1 MLQKTFSI
9 YSEDLND
16 VQLFIETGNNH
27 IACWCKKAND
37 DQLRAF
43 EFFQCDAYTAE
54 SFEEL
59 IDNTKLYSRLLTM
72 PVVNTFFIWNTNDV
86 LCLPKEKTEPAFL
99 KQNFN
104 LFTGCSDDATIYSKP
119 TEHCLVAWQVKDT
132 LQNAAA
138 QCFPSAVFMH
148 QYNALFPSLQAAE
161 ESIVYLFLYPQYFTL
176 VAFKQNKLQLSQTK
190 KYHKPEDVLYFIL
203 NVYKQ
208 YEIEK
213 NTVVCCGGFIDEKSN
228 LYDVLFQ
235 YLEGFQL
242 MKAEETRFATNEF
255 TQYATHYFMPY
266 INYVV

>member
-16 VQLFIETGNNH
+16 VQLFIETGKNH
-27 IACWCKKAND
+27 IACWCKKAGD

-54 SFEEL
+54 SFEVL
-59 IDNTKLYSRLLTM
+59 IENTKLYSRLLTM
-72 PVVNTFFIWNTNDV
+72 PAANTFFIWNTNDV
-86 LCLPKEKTEPAFL
+86 LCLPKERTEHAFL

-104 LFTGCSDDATIYSKP
+104 LLTGFSDDATIYSKP
-119 TEHCLVAWQVKDT
+119 SGYCLVAWQVKD
-132 LQNAAA
+132 LQQEIAAK
-138 QCFPSAVFMH
+138 CFPNAVFIH
-148 QYNALFPSLQAAE
+148 QYNALFPSLQVAE
-161 ESIVYLFLYPQYFTL
+161 ASIVYLFLYPQYFTL
-176 VAFKQNKLQLSQTK
+176 AAFKQNKLQLAQTK

-203 NVYKQ
+203 NVCKQ

-213 NTVVCCGGFIDEKSN
+213 NTAVCCGGFIDEKSN

-235 YLEGFQL
+235 YLEEFQL
-242 MKAEETRFATNEF
+242 MKTEETRFATGEF
-255 TQYATHYFMPY
+255 SQYAKHYFMPY